1 MTIKIVALQYNNNNN
16 MWNIMWNNM
25 WNNGERMLLSI
36 NIYIVHCF
44 NWKKEK
50 YVKAV
55 WQADKSRNW
64 IS

>member
-16 MWNIMWNNM
+16 ML
-25 WNNGERMLLSI
+25 NGERMLLSI